1 MASFPYFAGVEAK
14 YSRVAQLVPIRL
26 DWLKSMLLNG
36 KLRV

>member
-1 MASFPYFAGVEAK
+1 MASFPYFAGAEAN
-14 YSRVAQLVPIRL
+14 YFRVAQLVPIQH